1 MVTEEEFDNF
11 FSQFGKIIDCQLMI
25 DKDTGRSRGFGFVT
39 YDSPAAVDKVCVNKY
54 LTLKVKPWKLNV
66 LLQEDNIINKL

>member
-25 DKDTGRSRGFGFVT
+25 DKDTGRSVGLDLSPMILLLLLIRFV
-39 YDSPAAVDKVCVNKY
+39 
-54 LTLKVKPWKLNV
+54 LI
-66 LLQEDNIINKL
+66 NI